1 METYEIR
8 DQVSE
13 AVTSWRNNLP
23 LRRRELE
30 ISQGAI
36 DALSQMIVNI
46 QDDPSGYW
54 VEYESDQ
61 MQRQAITIIPNVLND
76 IFLRKYPRATQSI
89 PNKITSWEIWHGIS
103 HALENWCPI
112 PKEF

>member
-1 METYEIR
+1 MQTHEIR
-8 DQVSE
+8 AQVSE

-23 LRRRELE
+23 FRRRELE
-30 ISQGAI
+30 FSQGAI
-36 DALSQMIVNI
+36 DALAQMIVNI

-54 VEYESDQ
+54 IDYEPDQ
-61 MQRQAITIIPNVLND
+61 MQRQAINIIPNFLND
-76 IFLRKYPRATQSI
+76 IFLRKFPMVIPPI

-103 HALENWCPI
+103 RALESWCPI